1 MKNKNT
7 FIGGSNYEPLKQ
19 NLSRGFT
26 LIELLVVI
34 AIIAIL
40 AGLLLPA
47 LGKAKSKA
55 KQINCL
61 SNMKQLGL
69 GFMLYSDDFN
79 GKLPMTA
86 HQTSNPN
93 YVWINTLSPYIG
105 EVDSIRLCGADPRNK
120 LRKENGG
127 TSYILNESIT
137 VPLVNAFGKLVEP
150 LPRLDQLKSPSST
163 FLLFEASDKFG
174 VSLFSDHSHSRTWHI
189 SGWKSVIND
198 IQPDRHRLGKAAED
212 RSAGKANYLFADG
225 HVKSVDAR
233 IIKSL
238 IEDGIN
244 PSAPSNF
251 NP

>member
-1 MKNKNT
+1 MKNKNSL
-7 FIGGSNYEPLKQ
+7 IGGSNYEPLKQ

-79 GKLPMTA
+79 GKLPLTA

-93 YVWINTLSPYIG
+93 HVWINTLSPYIG
-105 EVDSIRLCGADPRNK
+105 EVDSIRPV
-120 LRKENGG
+120 
-127 TSYILNESIT
+127 SYTHLTLPTIL
-137 VPLVNAFGKLVEP
+137 LV
-150 LPRLDQLKSPSST
+150 
-163 FLLFEASDKFG
+163 
-174 VSLFSDHSHSRTWHI
+174 
-189 SGWKSVIND
+189 
-198 IQPDRHRLGKAAED
+198 
-212 RSAGKANYLFADG
+212 
-225 HVKSVDAR
+225 
-233 IIKSL
+233 
-238 IEDGIN
+238 
-244 PSAPSNF
+244 
-251 NP
+251 

>member
-1 MKNKNT
+1 MKNKKT
-7 FIGGSNYEPLKQ
+7 LSGGSNYEPIKQ

-93 YVWINTLSPYIG
+93 YIWINTLSPYIG
-105 EVDSIRLCGADPRNK
+105 EVDAIRLCGADPRKK

-150 LPRLDQLKSPSST
+150 LQRLSQLKSPSST

-189 SGWKSVIND
+189 GGWKSVIND

-225 HVKSVDAR
+225 HVTVSYTHLTLPTNREV
-233 IIKSL
+233 
-238 IEDGIN
+238 
-244 PSAPSNF
+244 
-251 NP
+251 

>member
-1 MKNKNT
+1 M
-7 FIGGSNYEPLKQ
+7 IIKQ
-19 NLSRGFT
+19 FKKGFT

-40 AGLLLPA
+40 AALLLPA
-47 LGKAKSKA
+47 LGKAKNKA

-93 YVWINTLSPYIG
+93 YIWINTLSPYIG
-105 EVDSIRLCGADPRNK
+105 GVDSIRLCSSDPQNK
-120 LRKENGG
+120 VRKENGG

-137 VPLVNAFGKLVEP
+137 VPLVSAFGTLIEP
-150 LPRLDQLKSPSST
+150 VPRLDQLKSPSST
-163 FLLFEASDKFG
+163 FLLFEASDNLG
-174 VSLFSDHSHSRTWHI
+174 VSFFSDHSHSRTWHI
-189 SGWKSVIND
+189 GGWKSVIND
-198 IQPDRHRLGKAAED
+198 IQPDRHRLGKPSED
-212 RSAGKANYLFADG
+212 HSVGKANYLFADG
-225 HVKSVDAR
+225 HVKSVEAR

-238 IEDGIN
+238 IEKGIN
-244 PSAPSNF
+244 PAAPSNF

>member
-1 MKNKNT
+1 
-7 FIGGSNYEPLKQ
+7 
-19 NLSRGFT
+19 
-26 LIELLVVI
+26 
-34 AIIAIL
+34 
-40 AGLLLPA
+40 
-47 LGKAKSKA
+47 
-55 KQINCL
+55 
-61 SNMKQLGL
+61 MKQLGL

-105 EVDSIRLCGADPRNK
+105 EVDSIRLCGADPLNK

-150 LPRLDQLKSPSST
+150 LPRLSQLKSPSST

-189 SGWKSVIND
+189 GGWKSVIND

-244 PSAPSNF
+244 PSSPSNF

>member
-1 MKNKNT
+1 MKNKKNL
-7 FIGGSNYEPLKQ
+7 IERSNYEPINK

-40 AGLLLPA
+40 AALLLPA
-47 LGKAKSKA
+47 LAKAKSKA

-61 SNMKQLGL
+61 SNIKQLGL

-79 GKLPMTA
+79 GKLPLTA

-105 EVDSIRLCGADPRNK
+105 EVDSIRLCSADPQKK
-120 LRKENGG
+120 LRKENKG
-127 TSYILNESIT
+127 TSYILNEFMT

-150 LPRLDQLKSPSST
+150 LPRVTELKSPSST
-163 FLLFEASDKFG
+163 FLLFEASDKVG
-174 VSLFSDHSHSRTWHI
+174 VSLFSDHTHSRTWHTG
-189 SGWKSVIND
+189 GWKSVIND

-212 RSAGKANYLFADG
+212 RSQGKANYLFADG
-225 HVKSVDAR
+225 HVKSVNAR

-244 PSAPSNF
+244 PSTPSNF

>member
-1 MKNKNT
+1 VK
-7 FIGGSNYEPLKQ
+7 IKQ
-19 NLSRGFT
+19 FRKGFT

-61 SNMKQLGL
+61 SNMRQMGL
-69 GFMLYSDDFN
+69 GFMLYADNFN
-79 GKLPMTA
+79 GRLPLTA
-86 HQTSNPN
+86 HQTTNPN
-93 YVWINTLSPYIG
+93 HLWINTLSPYIG
-105 EVDSIRLCGADPRNK
+105 EVDSIRLCGADPKNK
-120 LRKENGG
+120 VRKENGG
-127 TSYILNESIT
+127 TSYILNESIS
-137 VPLVNAFGKLVEP
+137 VPLVNAFGKLIEP
-150 LPRLDQLKSPSST
+150 LPKLAQLKSPSST

-174 VSLFSDHSHSRTWHI
+174 VSLFSDHSHSRSWHI
-189 SGWKSVIND
+189 GGWKSVIND

-212 RSAGKANYLFADG
+212 RSVGKANYLFADG
-225 HVKSVDAR
+225 HVKSVDAG

-238 IEDGIN
+238 IDDGIN
-244 PSAPSNF
+244 PSNPSNF